1 MKAIIE
7 IEMDNAAFG
16 HGTETALELSQVL
29 GRLGD
34 NCERYLVSEV
44 GHTATATDMNGNYV
58 AKLEIVGDEHL
69 VAHYDEE
76 SWREGL
82 SDDKIGKLENMM
94 RDDMEV
100 END

>member
-1 MKAIIE
+1 
-7 IEMDNAAFG
+7 
-16 HGTETALELSQVL
+16 
-29 GRLGD
+29 
-34 NCERYLVSEV
+34 
-44 GHTATATDMNGNYV
+44 
-58 AKLEIVGDEHL
+58 LEIVGDKHL